1 VQRAA
6 EQFIKEASQTRPSVA
21 IALSE
26 QALRIAR
33 LAQIP
38 FDFAQ
43 SRLSPRKERLLRM
56 TILCSRG
63 GLWRI
68 MILKTGARAKL

>member
-56 TILCSRG
+56 TI
-63 GLWRI
+63 
-68 MILKTGARAKL
+68 